1 MVEKLASHGCSA
13 EQIRVILDCDHRTI
27 ERRFAPILKKA
38 RLQRDGRLQVKLCQ
52 EAFGTPC
59 NTAIAIFLAKN
70 WLGMADR
77 PDTVVN
83 MVQHAGPRPDRLQ
96 RGN

>member
-38 RLQRDGRLQVKLCQ
+38 QLQRDGRLQVKLCQ

-77 PDTVVN
+77 PKTVVN
-83 MVQHAGPRPDRLQ
+83 MVQQAGPRPDRLQ

>member
-52 EAFGTPC
+52 EAMGTPLQHRDRHLSREK
-59 NTAIAIFLAKN
+59 LARN
-70 WLGMADR
+70 GR
-77 PDTVVN
+77 SP
-83 MVQHAGPRPDRLQ
+83 GY
-96 RGN
+96 GG